1 LPETNRP
8 TPNAITERYIL
19 NEQQATG
26 YKHRWL
32 VLTVVLIAEIMD
44 LFDSTIVNVAGPTL
58 AEKLHASNS
67 DLQWVIGGY
76 ALALG
81 SGLILGGRLGDRF
94 GRRNMFLFGLAGFTL
109 ASLLCAVAPN
119 IESLI
124 ILRFIQGF
132 LGAMLLPQGFGLVRE
147 SFPPQEFGKAF
158 AAYGPAFGLGGIL
171 GPVIGGFIIQANIA
185 DLGWRAVFLV
195 NLPIGLVSLVL
206 AYIYLPKSAAD
217 KSIKIDLLGAIL
229 VILASGMLVYPLI
242 KGQDAGWPLWTYL
255 MLAGSVVVFFIFAW
269 TERMTAKRGGSSLI
283 DSSIFA
289 KRAYTLGLA
298 GLGLYFAG
306 FTGIYLI
313 LTLFLQFGE
322 KFTSAQAGLG
332 NIPIALGSAIGGTI
346 SGAFLAEKIGG
357 RYTLQIGA
365 VVQLL
370 GVALM
375 WIAVPSLANFS
386 IWQLVPALVVSGIG
400 TGLIAAPIFDTVLS
414 TVESHQSGSASGVL
428 SAVQSV
434 MSSVGVAIFGTVFFS
449 FAVVGQADAGFRN
462 ALIIQ
467 VVLLA
472 LFAVVTFA
480 LPKRPER

>member
-1 LPETNRP
+1 MTSSAV
-8 TPNAITERYIL
+8 TA
-19 NEQQATG
+19 
-26 YKHRWL
+26 YKYRWL
-32 VLTVVLIAEIMD
+32 VLVVVLVAEIMD
-44 LFDSTIVNVAGPTL
+44 LFDATIVNVAGPTL
-58 AEKLHASNS
+58 AQKLGASNS

-109 ASLLCAVAPN
+109 ASLLCAMAPA
-119 IESLI
+119 IGALI
-124 ILRFIQGF
+124 VLRFIQGF
-132 LGAMLLPQGFGLVRE
+132 LGAMLLPQGFGLIRE
-147 SFPPQEFGKAF
+147 TFPPQDFGKAF

-185 DLGWRAVFLV
+185 DLGWRATFLV
-195 NLPIGLVSLVL
+195 NLPIGIVAFVL
-206 AYIYLPKSAAD
+206 AYLYLPKSEAD
-217 KSIKIDLLGAIL
+217 KSIKIDLAGALL
-229 VILASGMLVYPLI
+229 VILASGLLVYPLI

-255 MLAGSVVVFFIFAW
+255 MLAGSILVFVLFAW
-269 TERMTAKRGGSSLI
+269 MERVTARRGGTPLI
-283 DSSIFA
+283 DASIF
-289 KRAYTLGLA
+289 KKSAYTMGLA

-313 LTLFLQFGE
+313 LSLFLQFGE
-322 KFTSAQAGLG
+322 KFSSADAGLG

-357 RYTLQIGA
+357 RFTLQIGA
-365 VVQLL
+365 AVQLV

-386 IWQLVPALVVSGIG
+386 IWQMVPALVVSGIG

-414 TVESHQSGSASGVL
+414 TVEPQQSGSASGVL

-434 MSSVGVAIFGTVFFS
+434 MSSVGVAVFGTVFFH
-449 FAVVGQADAGFRN
+449 FATLGQADAGFRN
-462 ALIIQ
+462 ALIVQ
-467 VVLLA
+467 LVLIA
-472 LFAVVTFA
+472 LFVAVTSV
-480 LPKRPER
+480 LPKRSESFS

>member
-1 LPETNRP
+1 MNLMND
-8 TPNAITERYIL
+8 NA
-19 NEQQATG
+19 QTG

-32 VLTVVLIAEIMD
+32 VLTVVLVAEIMD

-58 AEKLHASNS
+58 ANKLSASNS

-81 SGLILGGRLGDRF
+81 AGLILGGRLGDRF
-94 GRRNMFLFGLAGFTL
+94 GRRNMFLFGLAGFTV
-109 ASLLCAVAPN
+109 ASLLCAIAPN
-119 IESLI
+119 ISSLI
-124 ILRFIQGF
+124 VLRFIQGF
-132 LGAMLLPQGFGLVRE
+132 LGAMLLPQGFGLIRE
-147 SFPPQEFGKAF
+147 SFPPKEFGTAF

-195 NLPIGLVSLVL
+195 NLPIGLISLVL
-206 AYIYLPKSAAD
+206 SFIYLPKTKAD
-217 KSIKIDLLGAIL
+217 KTIKIDLLGAFL
-229 VILASGMLVYPLI
+229 VILASGLLVYPLI
-242 KGQDAGWPLWTYL
+242 KGQDAGWPAWTFL
-255 MLAGSVVVFFIFAW
+255 MLIGSIATFFLFAW
-269 TERMTAKRGGSSLI
+269 MERATERRGGTPLI
-283 DSSIFA
+283 DATIFS
-289 KRAYTLGLA
+289 KRAYTLGLS

-322 KFTSAQAGLG
+322 MFSSSDAGLG

-357 RYTLQIGA
+357 RITLQIGA
-365 VVQLL
+365 LVQLV
-370 GVALM
+370 GIGLM
-375 WIAVPSLANFS
+375 WLAVPSVDNFS

-414 TVESHQSGSASGVL
+414 TVEPQQSGSASGVL

-434 MSSVGVAIFGTVFFS
+434 MSSVGVAVFGTVFFH
-449 FAVVGQADAGFRN
+449 FATLGQADAGFRN
-462 ALIIQ
+462 ALLVQLAIL
-467 VVLLA
+467 VL
-472 LFAVVTFA
+472 FVIVSSA
-480 LPKRPER
+480 LPKRPERTEY

>member
-1 LPETNRP
+1 MTET
-8 TPNAITERYIL
+8 T
-19 NEQQATG
+19 ATG

-32 VLTVVLIAEIMD
+32 VLTVVLIAEMMD

-58 AEKLHASNS
+58 AQKLHASNS

-109 ASLLCAVAPN
+109 ASLLCALAPS
-119 IESLI
+119 IAALI
-124 ILRFIQGF
+124 VLRFIQGF
-132 LGAMLLPQGFGLVRE
+132 LGAMLLPQGFGLIRE
-147 SFPPQEFGKAF
+147 SFPPKEFGKAF

-195 NLPIGLVSLVL
+195 NLPIGLISLVL
-206 AYIYLPKSAAD
+206 SFIYLPKTAAD
-217 KSIKIDLLGAIL
+217 KSIKIDLFGALL

-255 MLAGSVVVFFIFAW
+255 MLAGSVVVFLLFAW
-269 TERMTAKRGGSSLI
+269 MERVTERRGGTPLI
-283 DSSIFA
+283 DATIFK
-289 KRAYTLGLA
+289 KRAYTMGLT

-306 FTGIYLI
+306 FTGVYLI

-322 KFTSAQAGLG
+322 RFTSSDAGLG

-357 RYTLQIGA
+357 RITLQIGA
-365 VVQLL
+365 LVQLA
-370 GVALM
+370 GVVLM
-375 WIAVPSLANFS
+375 WISVPSLANFS
-386 IWQLVPALVVSGIG
+386 IWQLVPALVISGIG

-414 TVESHQSGSASGVL
+414 TVEPQQSGSASGVL

-434 MSSVGVAIFGTVFFS
+434 MSSVGVAIFGTVFFH
-449 FAVVGQADAGFRN
+449 FATIGQADAGFRN
-462 ALIIQ
+462 ALIVQ
-467 VVLLA
+467 LVLLA
-472 LFAVVTFA
+472 LFVAVTSV
-480 LPKRPER
+480 LPKRSER

>member
-1 LPETNRP
+1 MS
-8 TPNAITERYIL
+8 
-19 NEQQATG
+19 EQNVTG

-32 VLTVVLIAEIMD
+32 VLTVVLIAEMMD

-58 AEKLHASNS
+58 AEKLGASNS

-109 ASLLCAVAPN
+109 ASLLCAVAPA
-119 IESLI
+119 IGALI
-124 ILRFIQGF
+124 VLRFIQGF
-132 LGAMLLPQGFGLVRE
+132 LGAMLLPQGFGLIRE
-147 SFPPQEFGKAF
+147 AFPPQEFGKAF

-171 GPVIGGFIIQANIA
+171 GPVIGGFIIQANIL

-195 NLPIGLVSLVL
+195 NLPIGAAALVL
-206 AYIYLPKSAAD
+206 SVIYLPKTASNKA
-217 KSIKIDLLGAIL
+217 IKIDLVGALL
-229 VILASGMLVYPLI
+229 VMLASGLLVYPLI

-255 MLAGSVVVFFIFAW
+255 MLVGSVLVFLLFAW
-269 TERMTAKRGGSSLI
+269 MERATARRGHSPLI
-283 DSSIFA
+283 DASIF
-289 KRAYTLGLA
+289 KSRAYTMGLT

-322 KFTSAQAGLG
+322 KFTSSQAGLG

-357 RYTLQIGA
+357 RITLQIGA
-365 VVQLL
+365 LVQLL
-370 GVALM
+370 GVGLM
-375 WIAVPSLANFS
+375 WIAVPSLNNFS

-414 TVESHQSGSASGVL
+414 TVDSRQSGSASGVL

-434 MSSVGVAIFGTVFFS
+434 MSSVGVAIFGTVFFH
-449 FAVVGQADAGFRN
+449 FAVLGQADAGFRN
-462 ALIIQ
+462 ALIVQ
-467 VVLLA
+467 MVLLV
-472 LFAVVTFA
+472 LFAGVSLV
-480 LPKRPER
+480 LPKRPQR